1 MIRARIARAAL
12 AAVALVALAAFV
24 VVAQTETVTKGVTTT
39 APTTGNP
46 VVTYQWQMSVDN
58 GATWAAAGVSTG
70 TATTVTIPL
79 LAAVRVRVR
88 GVRGAVLRSI
98 VDVSGVPADVARPAV
113 VVHVDGGRF
122 TGCRDVRTA
131 LPAAERHGN
140 AGQHMRGQGVGDQQ
154 DQDDGT
160 AMVVHVLLLSGGL
173 RGLPGDGPRYG
184 VTGADRIRAARTRRA

>member
-58 GATWAAAGVSTG
+58 GATWSAAGVSTG
-70 TATTVTIPL
+70 TAATVTIPL

-88 GVRGAVLRSI
+88 GVDALGGAGPWSEVSDPYTATRGNPGAC
-98 VDVSGVPADVARPAV
+98 GKP
-113 VVHVDGGRF
+113 GW
-122 TGCRDVRTA
+122 
-131 LPAAERHGN
+131 LP
-140 AGQHMRGQGVGDQQ
+140 
-154 DQDDGT
+154 
-160 AMVVHVLLLSGGL
+160 
-173 RGLPGDGPRYG
+173 
-184 VTGADRIRAARTRRA
+184 